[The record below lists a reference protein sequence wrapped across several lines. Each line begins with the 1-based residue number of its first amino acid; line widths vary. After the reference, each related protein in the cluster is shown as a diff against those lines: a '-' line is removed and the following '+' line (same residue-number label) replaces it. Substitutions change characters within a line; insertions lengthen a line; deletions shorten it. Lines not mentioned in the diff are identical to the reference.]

1 MALTENGNGNGLV
14 MPVTPMYGGYGNGMG
29 GFGFGGDGAWLILFI
44 LLACGGGWG
53 MNGFGGFGGFGAG
66 LGIDFPWLLNG
77 QQNIMNGV
85 NSGFDNAALSNQL
98 SAIQT
103 AITTG
108 FSNSEVANC
117 NRAMDSMQTAYNN
130 QIASLERSFAS
141 QTATT
146 QGFTDLASQLANC
159 CCENRLATA
168 NLGSD
173 IAREA
178 CADRAAVSDGI
189 RDIIANQ
196 TQGFQSILTQMCN
209 DKIDAKNEKITELQ
223 TQLQMAQ
230 LAATQN
236 EQTGI
241 IQAGQRA
248 LANEVEQYIRPQI
261 NPAYIVPNPYA
272 CYYGN
277 NGTYGCNGGF

>member
-1 MALTENGNGNGLV
+1 MALTDEGNGMV
-14 MPVTPMYGGYGNGMG
+14 MPVSPYLGGGYGNG

-53 MNGFGGFGGFGAG
+53 NGFGGFGGFGGG
-66 LGIDFPWLLNG
+66 LGVDFPWLLNG
-77 QQNIMNGV
+77 QQNVMNGV
-85 NSGFDNAALSNQL
+85 NAGFDNAALTSQL
-98 SAIQT
+98 SAIQS

-117 NRAMDSMQTAYNN
+117 NRAMDSMQTAYTNE
-130 QIASLERSFAS
+130 IANLERSFAS

-178 CADRAAVSDGI
+178 CADRQAVSDGI

-209 DKIDAKNEKITELQ
+209 DKMDAKNEKIAELQ
-223 TQLQMAQ
+223 AQLQMAQ

-236 EQTGI
+236 EQTAQ
-241 IQAGQRA
+241 IQAGQRN
-248 LANEVEQYIRPQI
+248 LANEIEGFIKPPI
-261 NPAYIVPNPYA
+261 NPAYVVPNPYA

-277 NGTYGCNGGF
+277 NVGCGCNGGF

>member
-1 MALTENGNGNGLV
+1 MALTDENGMV
-14 MPVTPMYGGYGNGMG
+14 MPVSPMYGGMGNN

-53 MNGFGGFGGFGAG
+53 GFGGLGGFGGG
-66 LGIDFPWLLNG
+66 LGVDFPWLLNG
-77 QQNIMNGV
+77 QQNVMNGV
-85 NSGFDNAALSNQL
+85 NQGFDNAALTSQL

-103 AITTG
+103 ALTTG
-108 FSNSEVANC
+108 FGNAEVANC
-117 NRAMDSMQTAYNN
+117 NRAMDSMQTAYTNE
-130 QIASLERSFAS
+130 IASLERNFAS
-141 QTATT
+141 QTANA
-146 QGFTDLASQLANC
+146 QGFANLASQLANC

-189 RDIIANQ
+189 RDVIASQ
-196 TQGFQSILTQMCN
+196 TAGFQRILDQMCS
-209 DKIDAKNEKITELQ
+209 DKIDAKNEKIAELQ
-223 TQLQMAQ
+223 GQLQMAQ

-236 EQTGI
+236 EQTAQ
-241 IQAGQRA
+241 IQAGQRN
-248 LANEVEQYIRPQI
+248 LANEIEGFIKPPI

-272 CYYGN
+272 YYGN
-277 NGTYGCNGGF
+277 TCGCNGGF

>member
-1 MALTENGNGNGLV
+1 MSLTDDNGTGMV
-14 MPVTPMYGGYGNGMG
+14 MPVAPAYS
-29 GFGFGGDGAWLILFI
+29 
-44 LLACGGGWG
+44 
-53 MNGFGGFGGFGAG
+53 GGFGGG

-77 QQNIMNGV
+77 QQSIMNGV
-85 NSGFDNAALSNQL
+85 NSGFDNAALTSQL

-103 AITTG
+103 AITSG
-108 FSNSEVANC
+108 FANGEVADC
-117 NRAMDSMQTAYNN
+117 NRAMAQVQATHGSEISA
-130 QIASLERSFAS
+130 LERSFAA

-189 RDIIANQ
+189 RDVIANQ
-196 TQGFQSILTQMCN
+196 TAGFQSILTQMCN
-209 DKIDAKNEKITELQ
+209 DKMDAKNEKIAELQ
-223 TQLQMAQ
+223 AQLQMAQ

-236 EQTGI
+236 EQTAQ

-248 LANEVEQYIRPQI
+248 LANEVESFVKPPI

-277 NGTYGCNGGF
+277 NVGCGCNGGF

>member
-1 MALTENGNGNGLV
+1 MSLSNDNETGMV
-14 MPVTPMYGGYGNGMG
+14 MPVSPMYGGGNGMG
-29 GFGFGGDGAWLILFI
+29 SFGFGGDGAWLILFI

-53 MNGFGGFGGFGAG
+53 NGFGGFGGFGGG

-77 QQNIMNGV
+77 QQNVMNGV
-85 NSGFDNAALSNQL
+85 NQGFDNAALTSQL

-103 AITTG
+103 AITSG
-108 FSNSEVANC
+108 FANGEVADC
-117 NRAMDSMQTAYNN
+117 NRAMAQVQATHGSEISA
-130 QIASLERSFAS
+130 LERSFAA
-141 QTATT
+141 QTAAT

-189 RDIIANQ
+189 RDVIANQ
-196 TQGFQSILTQMCN
+196 TAGFQSILTQMCN
-209 DKIDAKNEKITELQ
+209 DKMDAKNEKIAELQ
-223 TQLQMAQ
+223 AQLQMAQ

-236 EQTGI
+236 EQTAQ
-241 IQAGQRA
+241 IQAGQRN
-248 LANEVEQYIRPQI
+248 LANEIEGYIKPPI

-277 NGTYGCNGGF
+277 NVGCGCNGGF